1 MSVTIRFR
9 QSVTQVLVL
18 KCLNISLILRFYE
31 TLRFR
36 AETKGNEM

>member
-18 KCLNISLILRFYE
+18 KCLNILLILRFYE
-31 TLRFR
+31 ILRIR
-36 AETKGNEM
+36 AETKGHEM